1 MEVDSVLDVEGGK
14 GMGSRIFVG
23 SVVWTEVALF
33 SIGDSGRKLG
43 ARTSRKMSLVKG
55 LIMGILAGNVAV
67 FVSGSLGELG
77 LVTASLGLGGMM
89 KMGMGVLVGHV
100 QRWIIVLFDIL
111 LCRRIVRVSLAFR
124 HIGVVWYRHE
134 IDKVS
139 CTGKRQEEREVS
151 GINKV
156 G

>member
-1 MEVDSVLDVEGGK
+1 
-14 GMGSRIFVG
+14 MGSRILVR

-77 LVTASLGLGGMM
+77 LVTASLGLVGMM
-89 KMGMGVLVGHV
+89 EVSMGVLVGSI
-100 QRWIIVLFDIL
+100 QCWIVVPFNIL
-111 LCRRIVRVSLAFR
+111 LCRRVVRVSFAFR

-134 IDKVS
+134 IGKVS
-139 CTGKRQEEREVS
+139 SNGKRQEEREVS
-151 GINKV
+151 GYNKV